1 MDSEGEGA
9 VADAVCA
16 CRDGGNGNA
25 RGLLLITHRA
35 SSLQSADLIVV
46 LKEGEV
52 VEHGTYDELTENK
65 DSELCG
71 LMSELS

>member
-1 MDSEGEGA
+1 LDSEGEGA
-9 VADAVCA
+9 VTDAVRA
-16 CRDGGNGNA
+16 CRNGGNGSS

-52 VEHGTYDELTENK
+52 VEQGTFDELTDKK

>member
-9 VADAVCA
+9 VTDAVRA
-16 CRDGGNGNA
+16 CRNGGNGSS

-35 SSLQSADLIVV
+35 SSLQSADWIVV

-52 VEHGTYDELTENK
+52 VEQGTFELTDNK